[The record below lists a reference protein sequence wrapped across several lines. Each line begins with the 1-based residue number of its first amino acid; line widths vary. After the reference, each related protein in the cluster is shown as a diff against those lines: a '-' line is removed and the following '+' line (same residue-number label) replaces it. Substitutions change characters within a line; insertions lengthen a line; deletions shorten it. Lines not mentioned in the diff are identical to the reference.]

1 MADDSS
7 RASPCINVCVID
19 QTSKICIGCGRTL
32 TEIAAWGGLNL
43 AARKDVMKL
52 LPERMKGLTARGR
65 ERVLPSERR
74 KIKSPLL

>member
-43 AARKDVMKL
+43 AACKDVMKL

-65 ERVLPSERR
+65 ERVRPSARR
-74 KIKSPLL
+74 RT